1 MNGTTI
7 AGGCLCGQVRFRT
20 DRAPLMARACWC
32 RDCQYLSSGN
42 ASINL
47 IVPSDGLEIT
57 GRTQEFV
64 SVADSGNV
72 MRRRFCPSCGTQLFS
87 ESVDHP
93 ERLVVRAGA
102 LDDPELARPSGIIWT
117 ASAPSWGWMDRDLP
131 RSGGQPAAAPAP
143 ES

>member
-102 LDDPELARPSGIIWT
+102 LDDQEGVLVVAGTIENLF
-117 ASAPSWGWMDRDLP
+117 AGLV
-131 RSGGQPAAAPAP
+131 GAPAHKLLYGFHLGTRKL
-143 ES
+143 